1 MSFDGVSE
9 KNQKSNCG
17 IHSGYQSPWYKE
29 YSLIEDYFSRVNVA
43 LTRGKPLTRLAVIH
57 PIESYWL
64 CFGPVDGGNGE
75 PDFREQCFR
84 DLTHWLSHGLIDFDF
99 ISESL
104 FPEQTPLES
113 ISKTLRVGACEYD
126 AVFLPNLRTIRSTTL
141 ARLHRF
147 AEAGGKVFVG
157 GESPSVVDA
166 VKPSKAPSINGSISV
181 PWTKYTILN
190 ALNFLRDI
198 RIETE
203 NGAAAQTLLYQLRV
217 DGPDRFVF
225 ICNTERKTAVSTTV
239 FLKGYW
245 DVEVMDA
252 FTGHEWTLEATL
264 VDSWT
269 KFPYHFDGTSSILLH
284 LRPSSHSAIGRPQL
298 AVSKTFGK
306 TLGEI
311 ELESVELS
319 EPNVLLLDYAKFKIG
334 NEEEWEPVEEV
345 LRIENI
351 VRGRLKLP
359 LKLDNFAQAWTIP
372 QDQRK
377 PISSVRLQFRIHSDT
392 KVSGSSLAIEQ
403 AEDVKITCNGAP
415 VTFESS
421 GWWVDENI
429 KTISLPALPAG
440 TSLLELVYPFG
451 LMSNLERIYLLGN
464 FSVSLRGRETSLGPL
479 DISSLRFGDYTRQ
492 GLPFYA
498 GNITYHCRFDV
509 PESKEQP
516 RPEVAI
522 SVPQFVAPL
531 LSLNVD
537 GQSAGKIITEP
548 RMLVLPPLDPGTH
561 TLSITSFGNRENS
574 FGTIHLPDEVTT
586 WFGPNEFRTDRPGW
600 WMNEYN
606 VKRMGVLTAPQ
617 VKGKGSDSVAVQPH
631 ILRFPY
637 ERAQQRS

>member
-1 MSFDGVSE
+1 M
-9 KNQKSNCG
+9 SNCG
-17 IHSGYQSPWYKE
+17 IDSGYQSPWYKE

-104 FPEQTPLES
+104 FPEQTPLEN
-113 ISKTLRVGACEYD
+113 ISKTLPVGACEYD

-157 GESPSVVDA
+157 GESPSLVDA
-166 VKPSKAPSINGSISV
+166 VKPSKATSIDGSISV
-181 PWTKYTILN
+181 PSTKYTILN

-203 NGAAAQTLLYQLRV
+203 NGAAAQTLLYQMRV

-269 KFPYHFDGTSSILLH
+269 KFPYHFDGTSSVLLH
-284 LRPSSHSAIGRPQL
+284 LRPPSHSASGRPQL

-306 TLGEI
+306 TLGEV

-334 NEEEWEPVEEV
+334 NAEEWEPVEEI

-351 VRGRLKLP
+351 VRGRFTLP

-377 PISSVRLQFRIHSDT
+377 PMSSVRLQFRIQSDIII
-392 KVSGSSLAIEQ
+392 SGSSLAIEQ

-415 VTFESS
+415 VPFEPS

-440 TSLLELVYPFG
+440 TSLLEIVYPFG
-451 LMSNLERIYLLGN
+451 LMSNLERLYLLGN
-464 FSVSLRGRETSLGPL
+464 FSVSLRGREACLGSL
-479 DISSLRFGDYTRQ
+479 DVTYLRFGDYTRQ

-498 GNITYHCRFDV
+498 GNVTYHCRFDV

-531 LSLNVD
+531 LSLSVD
-537 GQSAGKIITEP
+537 GQSAGNIITEP

-561 TLSITSFGNRENS
+561 SLSITSFGNRENS

-606 VKRMGVLTAPQ
+606 VKRMGVLTVPQ
-617 VKGKGSDSVAVQPH
+617 VRGKGRDSVAVQPH

>member
-1 MSFDGVSE
+1 MSNF
-9 KNQKSNCG
+9 G
-17 IHSGYQSPWYKE
+17 IDSGYQSPWYKE

-104 FPEQTPLES
+104 FPEQTPLEN
-113 ISKTLRVGACEYD
+113 IGKTLRVGACEYE

-141 ARLHRF
+141 ARLQRF

-157 GESPSVVDA
+157 GESPSLVDA
-166 VKPSKAPSINGSISV
+166 VKPPKAPSVNGSISV

-203 NGAAAQTLLYQLRV
+203 NGAAAQTLLYQMRV

-245 DVEVMDA
+245 NVDVMDA

-269 KFPYHFDGTSSILLH
+269 KFPYHFDGTSSVLLH
-284 LRPSSHSAIGRPQL
+284 LRPSSHSASVRPQL

-306 TLGEI
+306 TLGDI
-311 ELESVELS
+311 ELESVKLS

-334 NEEEWEPVEEV
+334 NAEGWEPVEEV

-351 VRGRLKLP
+351 IRGRLELP

-377 PISSVRLQFRIHSDT
+377 PISTVRLKFRIHSDIT
-392 KVSGSSLAIEQ
+392 ISGSSLAIEQ

-415 VTFESS
+415 VPFEPS
-421 GWWVDENI
+421 GWWVDESI
-429 KTISLPALPAG
+429 KTISLPPLPAG

-498 GNITYHCRFDV
+498 GNVTYHCRFDV
-509 PESKEQP
+509 PESKEQS

-531 LSLNVD
+531 LSLSVD
-537 GQSAGKIITEP
+537 GQTAGKIITEP

-561 TLSITSFGNRENS
+561 SLSITSFGNRENS

-606 VKRMGVLTAPQ
+606 VKRMGVLTVPQ

>member
-1 MSFDGVSE
+1 MSNFEID
-9 KNQKSNCG
+9 
-17 IHSGYQSPWYKE
+17 SGYQSPWYKE

-104 FPEQTPLES
+104 FPEQTPLEN
-113 ISKTLRVGACEYD
+113 IGKTLRVGACEYE

-141 ARLHRF
+141 ARLQRF

-157 GESPSVVDA
+157 GESPSLVDA
-166 VKPSKAPSINGSISV
+166 VKPPKAPSVNGSISV

-203 NGAAAQTLLYQLRV
+203 NGAAAQTLLYQMRV

-245 DVEVMDA
+245 NVDVMDA

-269 KFPYHFDGTSSILLH
+269 KFPYHFDGTSSVLLH
-284 LRPSSHSAIGRPQL
+284 LRPSSHSASVRPQL

-306 TLGEI
+306 TLGDI
-311 ELESVELS
+311 ELESVKLS

-334 NEEEWEPVEEV
+334 NAEGWEPVEEV

-351 VRGRLKLP
+351 IRGRLELP

-377 PISSVRLQFRIHSDT
+377 PISTVRLKFRIHSDIT
-392 KVSGSSLAIEQ
+392 ISGSSLAIEQ

-415 VTFESS
+415 VPFEPS
-421 GWWVDENI
+421 GWWVDESI
-429 KTISLPALPAG
+429 KTISLPPLPAG

-498 GNITYHCRFDV
+498 GNVTYHCRFDV
-509 PESKEQP
+509 PESKEQS

-531 LSLNVD
+531 LSLSVD
-537 GQSAGKIITEP
+537 GQTAGKIITEP

-561 TLSITSFGNRENS
+561 SLSITSFGNRENS

-606 VKRMGVLTAPQ
+606 VKRMGVLTVPQ

>member
-1 MSFDGVSE
+1 MSNFEID
-9 KNQKSNCG
+9 
-17 IHSGYQSPWYKE
+17 SGYQSPWYKE

-104 FPEQTPLES
+104 FPEQTPLEN
-113 ISKTLRVGACEYD
+113 IGKTLRVGACEYE

-141 ARLHRF
+141 ARLQRF

-157 GESPSVVDA
+157 GESPSLVDA
-166 VKPSKAPSINGSISV
+166 VKPPKAPSVNGSISV

-203 NGAAAQTLLYQLRV
+203 NGAAAQTLLYQMRV

-245 DVEVMDA
+245 NVDVMDA

-269 KFPYHFDGTSSILLH
+269 KFPYHFDGTSSVLLH
-284 LRPSSHSAIGRPQL
+284 LRPSSHSASVRPQL
-298 AVSKTFGK
+298 VVSKTFGK
-306 TLGEI
+306 TLGDI

-319 EPNVLLLDYAKFKIG
+319 EPNILLLDYAKFKIG
-334 NEEEWEPVEEV
+334 NAEGWEPVEEV

-351 VRGRLKLP
+351 IRGRLELP

-377 PISSVRLQFRIHSDT
+377 PISTVRLKFRIHSDIT
-392 KVSGSSLAIEQ
+392 ISGSSLAIEQ

-415 VTFESS
+415 VPFEPS
-421 GWWVDENI
+421 GWWVDESI
-429 KTISLPALPAG
+429 KTISLPPLPAG

-498 GNITYHCRFDV
+498 GNVTYHCRFDV
-509 PESKEQP
+509 PESKEQS

-531 LSLNVD
+531 LSLSVD
-537 GQSAGKIITEP
+537 GQTAGKIITEP

-561 TLSITSFGNRENS
+561 SLSITSFGNRENS

-606 VKRMGVLTAPQ
+606 VKRMGVLTVPQ

>member
-1 MSFDGVSE
+1 M
-9 KNQKSNCG
+9 
-17 IHSGYQSPWYKE
+17 
-29 YSLIEDYFSRVNVA
+29 A
-43 LTRGKPLTRLAVIH
+43 LTRGQPLTRLAVIH

-64 CFGPVDGGNGE
+64 CFGPTDGGNGE

-113 ISKTLRVGACEYD
+113 FSQTLRVGACEYD
-126 AVFLPNLRTIRSTTL
+126 AVFLPNLRTIRSSTL
-141 ARLHRF
+141 TRLQSF

-157 GESPSVVDA
+157 GESPSLVDA
-166 VKPSKAPSINGSISV
+166 LKPSRAPTIDGSISV
-181 PWTKYTILN
+181 SWTKYAILN
-190 ALNFLRDI
+190 ALKFLRDI

-203 NGAAAQTLLYQLRV
+203 NGAAAQTLLYQIRE

-225 ICNTERKTAVSTTV
+225 ICNTERKKAVSTTV

-252 FTGHEWTLEATL
+252 LTGEEWALEATL

-269 KFPYHFDGTSSILLH
+269 KFPYHFDGTSSVLLH
-284 LRPSSHSAIGRPQL
+284 LQPSSHSAGGRPQL
-298 AVSKTFGK
+298 AVSKMFGK

-311 ELESVELS
+311 ELETVQLS

-334 NEEEWEPVEEV
+334 NAEEWEPVEEV

-351 VRGRLKLP
+351 IRGRLKLP

-372 QDQRK
+372 QDRRK
-377 PISSVRLQFRIHSDT
+377 PISTVRLQFRIHSDIT
-392 KVSGSSLAIEQ
+392 ISGSCLAIEQ
-403 AEDVKITCNGAP
+403 AEDVKIACNGSP
-415 VTFESS
+415 VPFEPS
-421 GWWVDENI
+421 GWWVDESI
-429 KTISLPALPAG
+429 KTISLPPLPAG
-440 TSLLELVYPFG
+440 NSVLELLYPFG

-464 FSVSLRGRETSLGPL
+464 FSVSLRGRAASLGSL

-498 GNITYHCRFDV
+498 GNITYYCRFHV
-509 PESKEQP
+509 PESKEQS

-522 SVPQFVAPL
+522 SIPQFVAPL
-531 LSLNVD
+531 LSLSVD

-561 TLSITSFGNRENS
+561 SLSITSFGNRENS

-606 VKRMGVLTAPQ
+606 VKRMGVLTVPQ
-617 VKGKGSDSVAVQPH
+617 VKGKGHDSVAVQPH